1 MSRGLDVHPQTR
13 MRFFNQNDQ
22 ESVNLLDILYEDEIT
37 HVACGLKWFE
47 FVCKKYELVIQGYFK
62 KKI

>member
-1 MSRGLDVHPQTR
+1 

-22 ESVNLLDILYEDEIT
+22 ESVKLLDILYEDEIT

-47 FVCKKYELVIQGYFK
+47 FVCQKYQLVI
-62 KKI
+62 